1 MYKKKKK
8 SWAQMSHFA
17 LFKMFWIVKNYTQ
30 YSVRKQCMKTN
41 TVANIIT
48 LPQNKF
54 SPNFALLEHHLNGA
68 CKTIYNGAL
77 W

>member
-1 MYKKKKK
+1 
-8 SWAQMSHFA
+8 
-17 LFKMFWIVKNYTQ
+17 
-30 YSVRKQCMKTN
+30 MKTN

-54 SPNFALLEHHLNGA
+54 SPNSALLEHHLNGA